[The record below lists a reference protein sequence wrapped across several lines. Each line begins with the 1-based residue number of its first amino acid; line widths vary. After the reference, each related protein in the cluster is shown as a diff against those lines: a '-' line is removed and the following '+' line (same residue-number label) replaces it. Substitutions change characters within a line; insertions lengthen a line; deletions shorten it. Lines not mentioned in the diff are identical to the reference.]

1 MALPGVV
8 RCAFTEDQVARL
20 TGVSKRQMRY
30 WARDGF
36 FVSSIDL
43 SDAGISQR
51 LYSFRDLVSL
61 KVLGALRNKVGV
73 PLSHLRDVK
82 KRLNHLGEDLWASTT
97 LFVLGKRIVFE
108 NDEASRRED
117 AVSGQ
122 AILEIP
128 LRIVTGEM
136 EEAVGALRRRDPDHY
151 GRVAR
156 KRSVAQNQ
164 PVLAGTR
171 IPVRAVKDFNDAGY
185 SVEEIGLQYPSLTEA
200 DIRAAIA
207 FEEAA

>member
-1 MALPGVV
+1 MALPDAVKS
-8 RCAFTEDQVARL
+8 AFTEDQVTRL

-36 FVSSIDL
+36 FVPSIDF
-43 SDAGISQR
+43 SGAGIPQR
-51 LYSFRDLVSL
+51 LYSFRDIVSL
-61 KVLGALRNKVGV
+61 KVLSALRNKAGIS
-73 PLSHLRDVK
+73 LSHLRDVK
-82 KRLNHLGEDLWASTT
+82 NHLNHLGDDLWASTT
-97 LFVLGKRIVFE
+97 LYVLGKRIVVE
-108 NDEASRRED
+108 NDAAGHRED
-117 AVSGQ
+117 IVSGQ
-122 AILEIP
+122 AVLAIP

-136 EEAVGALRRRDPDHY
+136 EEAVGALRRRDPDDY

-171 IPVRAVKDFNDAGY
+171 IPVRAVKDFHDAGY
-185 SVEEIGLQYPSLTEA
+185 SVDEIKQQYPSLTEA

>member
-8 RCAFTEDQVARL
+8 RSAFTEDQVTRL

-36 FVSSIDL
+36 FVPSIDL
-43 SDAGISQR
+43 SGSGISQR

-61 KVLGALRNKVGV
+61 KVLAALRNKAGV
-73 PLSHLRDVK
+73 SLLHLRDVK
-82 KRLNHLGEDLWASTT
+82 KRLNHLGEGLWASTT
-97 LFVLGKRIVFE
+97 LYVLGKRIVFE
-108 NDEASRRED
+108 NDADGHRED
-117 AVSGQ
+117 VVSGQ
-122 AILEIP
+122 AVLAIP

-136 EEAVGALRRRDPDHY
+136 EEAVGALRRRDPDDY

-171 IPVRAVKDFNDAGY
+171 IPVRAVKDFHDAGY
-185 SVEEIGLQYPSLTEA
+185 SVDEIKQQYPSLTEA